1 MPCKGVRDA
10 FYRGIGG
17 IPYCRTK
24 HPLHSCKVSERQ
36 KPGRLPPA
44 TKSLDFFEDF
54 SRFSAHPSHN
64 LLKSLCTKGKT
75 NVRDVFYPSQI
86 PHKSLTNPSH
96 HAYAARSGYA
106 YERQADRRVDVSVNV
121 RDGLVQEKQHAS
133 SRRMLLVESK
143 SEFDE
148 TPIACKIILSIWL

>member
-1 MPCKGVRDA
+1 MQ
-10 FYRGIGG
+10 GIG
-17 IPYCRTK
+17 TT
-24 HPLHSCKVSERQ
+24 ETRQ
-36 KPGRLPPA
+36 APPA

-86 PHKSLTNPSH
+86 PHKSLTYLSHHPSH
-96 HAYAARSGYA
+96 HAHAARSGYA

-121 RDGLVQEKQHAS
+121 RGK
-133 SRRMLLVESK
+133 
-143 SEFDE
+143 
-148 TPIACKIILSIWL
+148 

>member
-75 NVRDVFYPSQI
+75 NVRDVFYPSHISHII
-86 PHKSLTNPSH
+86 PHIMFMLPG
-96 HAYAARSGYA
+96 AA
-106 YERQADRRVDVSVNV
+106 
-121 RDGLVQEKQHAS
+121 LVQCNCISCHIS
-133 SRRMLLVESK
+133 IFFLFPLLFYLITFYLDGWADG
-143 SEFDE
+143 EFLG
-148 TPIACKIILSIWL
+148 LSLHCVAIQAALHIGIQV

>member
-17 IPYCRTK
+17 IPYCRTR

-36 KPGRLPPA
+36 KPGRIPPA

-86 PHKSLTNPSH
+86 PHKSLTSSLTSCSCSPKRIRWQEWERTYSSLTPAQYIFLILQDDLH
-96 HAYAARSGYA
+96 YDDDTIAQMLAVKPASLRTLRSRLKGR
-106 YERQADRRVDVSVNV
+106 ER
-121 RDGLVQEKQHAS
+121 
-133 SRRMLLVESK
+133 
-143 SEFDE
+143 
-148 TPIACKIILSIWL
+148 

>member
-36 KPGRLPPA
+36 KPGRPPQPLKA
-44 TKSLDFFEDF
+44 LIFLKTSHDFRPIPHIIFWKAF
-54 SRFSAHPSHN
+54 VQR
-64 LLKSLCTKGKT
+64 GK
-75 NVRDVFYPSQI
+75 RMWGMFFI
-86 PHKSLTNPSH
+86 PHKSLTYLSHHPSH

-121 RDGLVQEKQHAS
+121 RGKWRIMWGMMWGMNL
-133 SRRMLLVESK
+133 SK
-143 SEFDE
+143 PLYIKDS
-148 TPIACKIILSIWL
+148 CSKMWGMG